1 MIFFVMMSLDTIE
14 QLDPYSPEG
23 CFIATASYGTA
34 THPRID
40 VLRDFRDRH
49 LKKSAAGRWFVRN
62 YYRYS
67 PRFARFIAR
76 HEKLRTATRKLLVEP
91 LCETVERL

>member
-1 MIFFVMMSLDTIE
+1 MEYVQ

-40 VLRDFRDRH
+40 LLRDFRDSY
-49 LKKSAAGRWFVRN
+49 LKDNTAGRWFVRN

-76 HEKLRTATRKLLVEP
+76 HEYLRTGVRSFFVEP
-91 LCETVERL
+91 LCEVVERLSLDE

>member
-1 MIFFVMMSLDTIE
+1 METVQ

-40 VLRDFRDRH
+40 VLRDFRDTR
-49 LKKSAAGRWFVRN
+49 LKNSRAGRWFIRN

-67 PRFARFIAR
+67 PRLARFIAR
-76 HEKLRTATRKLLVEP
+76 HEYLRAGVRNLLVEP
-91 LCETVERL
+91 LCEVVERLSLDE